1 MSPLPLIALSLPSAS
16 FAAEPSALQKLV
28 SEGPK
33 PEMVLRCGSL
43 GIISAGAD
51 AMASLPLPT
60 GELGKALD
68 PAGSAAMK
76 AAGFDL
82 DAPFSVVAWKV
93 DGEEVLS
100 GTFPFRGDAAS
111 AEAWLGKLGTPLE
124 PRGPGVWGVGK
135 KDGQLRLSE
144 GALRLERGV
153 PPKGTWTPPTGLLE
167 GIPDDGCAALLFDL
181 GDKELKSLVA
191 VALYGVPATS
201 QGSSE
206 GLSTVHGRVLLAQDA
221 PAMVQATTRSRPQL
235 GRSRAEPLAVISLGL
250 PLSALIDGVAAM
262 EDLPGKLADLRA
274 PLGDLGVALE
284 QAGLQI
290 PGGTSV
296 AVWRRAGLL
305 RQGPRVSFA
314 AVIPVRTAGDGHVPA
329 RRLEQGIESALAG
342 RGLTVGR
349 QDGVLMV
356 PVGDKTFAVSA
367 RRDRLYVASDPALHA
382 EATARLRG
390 HSWADRDFQR
400 FAADWGLAVVKGS
413 GEQANSSL
421 GARAQGPMIEFAL
434 ESNGGELGGSAA
446 MLTTMALTRLGNELD
461 ELFEQVG
468 QEITSDPAPMEE
480 APPVQE

>member
-1 MSPLPLIALSLPSAS
+1 MSPLRLIAMSLPSTAL
-16 FAAEPSALQKLV
+16 AAEPSALQKLV

-51 AMASLPLPT
+51 ALASLPLPT
-60 GELGKALD
+60 GEVGKALD
-68 PAGSAAMK
+68 PAGTAAMA

-100 GTFPFRGDAAS
+100 GTFPFRGGAAS
-111 AEAWLGKLGTPLE
+111 AEAWLSDLGTPLE

-135 KDGQLRLSE
+135 KDAQLRLSE

-167 GIPDDGCAALLFDL
+167 GIPDDGCAALLFNP
-181 GDKELKSLVA
+181 GDKELKGLVA
-191 VALYGVPATS
+191 AALYGVPATY

-206 GLSTVHGRVLLAQDA
+206 GLSTLRGRVLLAQDA
-221 PAMVQATTRSRPQL
+221 PAMVQATTSSRPEL
-235 GRSRAEPLAVISLGL
+235 GRSRAEPLAVISLSL
-250 PLSALIDGVAAM
+250 PLSALIEGVAAT
-262 EDLPGKLADLRA
+262 EKLPGKLADLRA
-274 PLGDLGVALE
+274 PLGAVGDALE
-284 QAGLQI
+284 QAGVQI

-314 AVIPVRTAGDGHVPA
+314 AVIPVRTAGGGHIPA
-329 RRLEQGIESALAG
+329 RRLEQGVESALAG
-342 RGLTVGR
+342 RGVTVGH

-356 PVGDKTFAVSA
+356 HVGGKTFAVSA
-367 RRDRLYVASDPALHA
+367 RRDRLYVASDPELLA
-382 EATARLRG
+382 ESTARLRG
-390 HSWADRDFQR
+390 HPWADRAFQR

-413 GEQANSSL
+413 GEGANSTL
-421 GARAQGPMIEFAL
+421 GARARGPMIEL
-434 ESNGGELGGSAA
+434 SVESDGSELGGSAA
-446 MLTTMALTRLGNELD
+446 MLTTMALSRLGRELEDLFKYVGD
-461 ELFEQVG
+461 EV
-468 QEITSDPAPMEE
+468 TSEPAPMEE
-480 APPVQE
+480 TPPVQE